1 MTPLPEHVLLRPLG
15 PADLDKVVK
24 LEAKTTP
31 ARECAGLDR
40 IRYWLQV
47 APELSA
53 GMFVRIPPRQ
63 AKSCRKVSTSSS
75 QRRGSTSSTSSAKSN
90 SSNCSSDGPGSGNV
104 FRRISESHLLGA
116 EEEPSGECCDVVACP
131 RSREKLIAFIIGSK
145 FVGEEIS
152 DGALSVP
159 ICGNNE
165 KSTKL
170 RHHLCKSSSSESV
183 IEDEKIGH
191 LEYGDKVVIQTF
203 AVDPDY
209 QGMKLGTT
217 IFRDYI
223 QRLSTQ
229 AVAQQIAMLAHS
241 YMVPFYESLGFY
253 DSGCTQMTIGGANDW
268 HNIWISLDNDDD

>member
-75 QRRGSTSSTSSAKSN
+75 QRRGK
-90 SSNCSSDGPGSGNV
+90 
-104 FRRISESHLLGA
+104 
-116 EEEPSGECCDVVACP
+116 CCDVVACP

-170 RHHLCKSSSSESV
+170 H
-183 IEDEKIGH
+183 EKIGH